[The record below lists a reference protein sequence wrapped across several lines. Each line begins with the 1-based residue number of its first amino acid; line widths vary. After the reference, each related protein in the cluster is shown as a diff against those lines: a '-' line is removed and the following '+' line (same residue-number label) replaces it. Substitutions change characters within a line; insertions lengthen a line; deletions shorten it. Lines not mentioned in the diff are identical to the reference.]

1 MSADLRIT
9 VDLRNWRKV
18 YFYFC
23 NNIREDYKFT
33 LSNEINEYYEIAWIG
48 SSNRYETTI

>member
-1 MSADLRIT
+1 MNINSYIILIACRILKNEMSADLRIT

-33 LSNEINEYYEIAWIG
+33 LSN
-48 SSNRYETTI
+48 